1 MLTGPNLTLEQ
12 KSGEDNMTSQKLR
25 AAVIG
30 CGLGASYGY
39 AYDHA
44 PEFELVAICDLKPEV
59 INAFFERSRLERGS
73 VREYT
78 DYHVMLEEEELDVVS
93 IATPDDYH
101 VNPVCDAS
109 NAGVKGIFCEKPL
122 TTNLKDADR
131 MIETIEQ
138 NGTKMSV
145 DYTRSWVPIY
155 QAVRQAVREGE
166 IGKLIRIVA
175 HMGGQ

>member
-109 NAGVKGIFCEKPL
+109 NAGVKGVFCEKPL

-145 DYTRSWVPIY
+145 DHTRSWVPIY

-166 IGKLIRIVA
+166 IGKLIRSVA